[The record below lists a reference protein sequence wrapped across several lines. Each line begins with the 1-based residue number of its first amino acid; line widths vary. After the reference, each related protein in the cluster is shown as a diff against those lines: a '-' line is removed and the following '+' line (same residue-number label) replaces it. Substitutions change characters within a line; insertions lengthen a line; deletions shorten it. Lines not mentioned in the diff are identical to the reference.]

1 MSAHPLSPLFAP
13 RSIAL
18 IGAREEPGSVGAV
31 LMANLQSGTYTGK
44 VFPVNPRHETVF
56 GAPAHAS
63 IDAVPEPVDLAI
75 LATRPDTLPGILERC
90 AARGVPTAAI
100 ISAGLTDA
108 TRDGARLLQQVG
120 RIARQ
125 HGIRLLGPN
134 SMGVIRPS
142 LGLNATFTLAQ
153 VRPGTVGLVS
163 QSGGLASAILDW
175 AATEGIGFSSVV
187 SLGNQLDVDFSEAL
201 DYLAWDAETESIV
214 LYLEGIRNARRFM
227 SALRAAARIKPVI
240 VLKAGRGASGSR
252 AAATHTGAMTGAD
265 DVFEAALRR
274 AGAVRVGTFV
284 QLVSAAKC
292 LSSRYRANGRNIA
305 IVTNGGGPGVMA
317 ADRAAET
324 GVVVVDLS
332 PETVAR
338 LDAALPPAW
347 SRGNPVDLLEDAD
360 TARYQHALD
369 ACLADPRVDGVVVI
383 LTPQGMTDPDA
394 VAAAVVAAS
403 HRQSK
408 QLIACWMG
416 DQRVA
421 EARKVLQAA
430 HLPVF
435 RTPEPAVE
443 AFASIASF
451 YQNQRLLMQV
461 PGPLWHD
468 EHPDIEGARS
478 VIQNALAERRSV
490 LSEME
495 SKTVLAAFHVP
506 IAGTIV
512 ADTPQRAMMIAQQ
525 LGFPVAM
532 KVQSP
537 ELTHKSE
544 IGGVRLNIENSEA
557 VRAAFADITARVR
570 AARPDARIEG
580 IAIEPMVVKPH
591 GRELMI
597 GVVKDPVFGP
607 VITCGAGG
615 TGVELIADRAT
626 ALPPLNGFLARN
638 LIDRTRVADTLGP
651 WRGWPATDLVAL
663 ENLLL
668 RVSEMVCELPWL
680 TEMDMNPV
688 ILDENGAVA
697 VDARIVIEALPPS
710 AALERYAHMAICPY
724 PSHLTRT
731 WVARDGREVLIR
743 AIRPEDAEMEQ
754 AFVRGLSED
763 ARYFRFINALHE
775 LSDRMLVR
783 FTQIDYDRE
792 LALVAV
798 VDEDGHD
805 RELGVAR
812 YAIATDG
819 SSCEFAIVVGDEA
832 QGMGLGSR
840 LMGSLMDAA
849 RARGLKTM
857 EGFVL
862 ATNHRMLKLMESLG
876 FEVEAAPDDP
886 SMRRVVTKLA

>member
-18 IGAREEPGSVGAV
+18 IGAREETGSVGAV
-31 LMANLQSGTYTGK
+31 LMRNLQSGTYVGK
-44 VFPVNPRHETVF
+44 IFPVNPRRSTVF
-56 GAPAHAS
+56 GMPAYPS

-90 AARGVPTAAI
+90 ALRGVPTAAI
-100 ISAGLTDA
+100 ISAGLTSA
-108 TRDGARLLQQVG
+108 TRDGARLLEKVA
-120 RIARQ
+120 RIARSQ
-125 HGIRLLGPN
+125 GIRLLGPN

-142 LGLNATFTLAQ
+142 LGLNATFTLAE

-175 AATEGIGFSSVV
+175 AEADGIGFSSVV

-214 LYLEGIRNARRFM
+214 LYVEGIPNARRFM

-240 VLKAGRGASGSR
+240 VLKSGRGDPGSR
-252 AAATHTGAMTGAD
+252 AAATHTGAMIGAD
-265 DVFEAALRR
+265 DVFDAALRR

-305 IVTNGGGPGVMA
+305 VITNGGGPGVMA

-324 GVVVVDLS
+324 GVVVAELS
-332 PETVAR
+332 PETIAT
-338 LDAALPPAW
+338 LDRVLPPAW
-347 SRGNPVDLLEDAD
+347 SRSNPVDLLEDAD

-369 ACLADPRVDGVVVI
+369 ACLADPGIDGVVVI

-403 HRQSK
+403 HGQSK
-408 QLIACWMG
+408 QLIACSMG
-416 DQRVA
+416 DQRVT
-421 EARKVLQAA
+421 EGRKMLQAA
-430 HLPVF
+430 QLPVF

-461 PGPLWHD
+461 PGPLWH
-468 EHPDIEGARS
+468 EVHPDIESARS
-478 VIQNALAERRSV
+478 VIHNALAEKRFV

-495 SKTVLAAFHVP
+495 SKSVLAAFHVP
-506 IAGTIV
+506 VASTMV
-512 ADTPQRAMMIAQQ
+512 ADTPHKAMMIAQQ

-532 KVQSP
+532 KIQSP
-537 ELTHKSE
+537 EVTHKSQ
-544 IGGVRLNIENSEA
+544 IGGVRLNVENSEA
-557 VRAAFADITARVR
+557 VRAAYADITARVQ
-570 AARPDARIEG
+570 AATPDAHIEG
-580 IAIEPMVVKPH
+580 IAIEPMVIKPH

-607 VITCGAGG
+607 AITCGAGG

-638 LIDRTRVADTLGP
+638 LIERTRVAATLGN
-651 WRGWPATDLVAL
+651 WRGWPAVDLVAL

-688 ILDENGAVA
+688 ILDENGAVV

-724 PSHLTRT
+724 PSHLTQT
-731 WVARDGREVLIR
+731 WVARDGTSVLIR

-754 AFVRGLSED
+754 AFVRGLSEES
-763 ARYFRFINALHE
+763 RYFRFINALHE

-783 FTQIDYDRE
+783 FTQMDYDRE

-798 VDEDGHD
+798 VDEAGVD

-812 YAIATDG
+812 YAITADT
-819 SSCEFAIVVGDEA
+819 SSCEFAIVVGDDA
-832 QGMGLGSR
+832 QGKGLGSR
-840 LMGSLMDAA
+840 LMATLLDAA

-862 ATNHRMLKLMESLG
+862 ATNHKMLKLMESLG
-876 FEVEAAPDDP
+876 FEIEASPEDP
-886 SMRRVVTKLA
+886 SMRRVVKKLA